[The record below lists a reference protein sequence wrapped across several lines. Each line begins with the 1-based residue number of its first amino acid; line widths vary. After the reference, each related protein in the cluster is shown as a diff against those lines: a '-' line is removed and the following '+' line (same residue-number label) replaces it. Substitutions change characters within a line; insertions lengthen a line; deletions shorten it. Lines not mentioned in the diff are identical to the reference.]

1 MLRFIISPS
10 LALCCHKAKQWLV
23 NVLAINYHKT
33 LCLLLVGLMELI
45 ETGVQR
51 DCFQT
56 CLKHEQ
62 KEKKCPR
69 RKRSWK
75 GKGLRVGMERERGVC
90 LAGHWFISPSWHID
104 RLAVGLGV
112 KAWGLTDC
120 PVVINLEVGRNFPVL
135 LSVHL
140 THQSTQVST
149 SRHSVPL
156 CFCTM
161 LL

>member
-56 CLKHEQ
+56 CLIHEQ
-62 KEKKCPR
+62 EEKKCPR
-69 RKRSWK
+69 RKEAERQRTKS
-75 GKGLRVGMERERGVC
+75 GHGERERERERGVC
-90 LAGHWFISPSWHID
+90 LAGH
-104 RLAVGLGV
+104 
-112 KAWGLTDC
+112 
-120 PVVINLEVGRNFPVL
+120 
-135 LSVHL
+135 
-140 THQSTQVST
+140 
-149 SRHSVPL
+149 
-156 CFCTM
+156 
-161 LL
+161 